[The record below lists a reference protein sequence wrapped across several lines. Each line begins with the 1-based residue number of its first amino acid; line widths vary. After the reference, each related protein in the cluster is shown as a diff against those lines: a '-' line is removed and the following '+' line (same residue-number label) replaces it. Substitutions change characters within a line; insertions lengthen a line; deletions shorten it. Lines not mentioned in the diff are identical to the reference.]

1 MTEMQ
6 KTRKLCPNGH
16 EMDPAWDVCPY
27 CPSDRKAALDP
38 ALARTVKVDDHV
50 APPPPPPSLAAAPRK
65 TEIMDRPP
73 SIDGIGWF
81 VATAGASKGTA
92 HRIDDDRVS
101 LGASVDC
108 DVMIDGNHVSDRHA
122 SLRFRESEFWLTDLD
137 STNGTWVNGD
147 RIAQARID
155 DGDRVKFGS
164 SEWVFKCVIFET
176 A

>member
-27 CPSDRKAALDP
+27 CPSDRKASMDP
-38 ALARTVKVDDHV
+38 ALARTVKADNH
-50 APPPPPPSLAAAPRK
+50 APPPPPPQQAPPSPRR

-73 SIDGIGWF
+73 TIDGIGWF
-81 VATAGASKGTA
+81 VATAGDSKGTS
-92 HRIDDDRVS
+92 HRIDADRIS
-101 LGASVDC
+101 IGASADC
-108 DVMIDGNHVSDRHA
+108 EVMIEGNHVSDRHA
-122 SLRFRESEFWLTDLD
+122 SLRFRDNEFWLTDLD
-137 STNGTWVNGD
+137 STNGTFVNGE
-147 RIAQARID
+147 RVAQANLGD
-155 DGDRVKFGS
+155 ADRVCFGS